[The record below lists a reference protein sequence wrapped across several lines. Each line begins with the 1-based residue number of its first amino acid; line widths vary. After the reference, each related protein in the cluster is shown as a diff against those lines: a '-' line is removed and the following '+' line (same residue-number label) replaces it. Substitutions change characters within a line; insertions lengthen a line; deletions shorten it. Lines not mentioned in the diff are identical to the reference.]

1 MIVVDPARLL
11 GFAFANADLLF
22 EVDEKGTIVFATG
35 AASEFARDAAL
46 VGQSAGKL
54 FESAAA
60 CKFATYVK
68 GLGHGGRAGP
78 LKLTLAGG
86 TEAVLSLCHLP
97 LNGDNISCTLSKP
110 GAKTS
115 FGGDGRDTKTDLA
128 DRDAFIAGAGKV
140 AQPSDTLSVVEVPGL
155 CEAVARLPEAEAA
168 SLFAS
173 IGSAIKELGA
183 KVSGRLSDTAFGAI
197 SNVGVR
203 DRLAQTVREALEQG
217 GLGSLPVEETLVS
230 LKAQGLSPD
239 QRMLALRYVTDRLSK
254 RRPGE
259 KLPADLGVAFEGMVR
274 ETEARALKLTETVA
288 EGSFDLAFQ
297 PIVKLATNETSH
309 YEALARFA
317 QNQNTGETIRF
328 VEALGIADAFDA
340 AAAIKVISAIE
351 REGANGSSIALNLS
365 GHTISTPS
373 SFALV
378 AGFLARKRAL
388 AKRVL
393 IEVTETAEIS
403 DLETANKALQSL
415 RDLGYRVGLDDFGA
429 GAASFQ
435 YLHAFGV
442 DFVKIDGSLVK
453 EIGKSARDDA
463 LLKSILKLCGEL
475 NIETIAEFVT
485 DKPAFER
492 VRAMG
497 FDMGQG
503 VYFGAPMSDLPP
515 PPAATANVSARRQ
528 GVREIW
534 S

>member
-1 MIVVDPARLL
+1 MIVVNPARLL

-35 AASEFARDAAL
+35 AASEFTREAKL
-46 VGQSAGKL
+46 VGHRADRL
-54 FESAAA
+54 FESDAAR
-60 CKFATYVK
+60 KFTTYVK

-78 LKLTLAGG
+78 LRLKLAGG

-110 GAKTS
+110 GVKTS
-115 FGGDGRDTKTDLA
+115 FGGDGKDTKTGLA
-128 DRDAFIAGAGKV
+128 DRDAFITGAGKV

-155 CEAVARLPEAEAA
+155 SEAVARLSEGEAA
-168 SLFAS
+168 SLFSS

-203 DRLAQTVREALEQG
+203 DRLGQAVREALEQG

-239 QRMLALRYVTDRLSK
+239 QRMLALRYVTERLSK

-259 KLPADLGVAFEGMVR
+259 KLPADLGIAFEGMVR

-297 PIVKLATNETSH
+297 PIVKLSNGETSH

-317 QNQNTGETIRF
+317 QNQNTGETIQF

-340 AAAIKVISAIE
+340 AAAIKVVSAIE
-351 REGANGSSIALNLS
+351 REGVHGASIALNLS

-378 AGFLARKRAL
+378 AGFLAKKRML

-403 DLETANKALQSL
+403 DLEAANKALQGL
-415 RDLGYRVGLDDFGA
+415 RDMGYRVGLDDFGA

-453 EIGKSARDDA
+453 EIGKSTRDDA

-475 NIETIAEFVT
+475 NIETIAEHVT
-485 DKPAFER
+485 DKQTFD
-492 VRAMG
+492 RARDIG

-503 VYFGAPMSDLPP
+503 AFLGAPMSDLPP
-515 PPAATANVSARRQ
+515 PPASGLVARRQ
-528 GVREIW
+528 GMRESW
-534 S
+534 G

>member
-1 MIVVDPARLL
+1 MVNPARLL

-22 EVDEKGTIVFATG
+22 EVDDKGTIVFATG
-35 AASEFARDAAL
+35 AASEFTRDKLVGEPAGRLFDADAAR
-46 VGQSAGKL
+46 
-54 FESAAA
+54 
-60 CKFATYVK
+60 KFATHLK
-68 GLGHGGRAGP
+68 SLGRGGRAGP
-78 LKLTLAGG
+78 LKLKLAGG
-86 TEAVLSLCHLP
+86 TEALLSLCQLP
-97 LNGDNISCTLSKP
+97 LNGGNISCTLSKP
-110 GAKTS
+110 GARTS
-115 FGGDGRDTKTDLA
+115 FVSDGKDKKTGLS

-140 AQPSDTLSVVEVPGL
+140 AQPTDTLSVVEVPGL
-155 CEAVARLPEAEAA
+155 TDAVAQLSEDEAA
-168 SLFAS
+168 SLFRS
-173 IGSAIKELGA
+173 IGFAIREFGA

-197 SNVGVR
+197 ANVGVR
-203 DRLAQTVREALEQG
+203 DRLAVAVRKALEEG

-230 LKAQGLSPD
+230 LKAQGLSPE
-239 QRMLALRYVTDRLSK
+239 QRMLALRYVTERLSK

-297 PIVKLATNETSH
+297 PIVKLSTGEASH

-317 QNQNTGETIRF
+317 QNQNTGETIQF

-351 REGANGSSIALNLS
+351 RDGASGSCVALNLS
-365 GHTISTPS
+365 GHTLSTPS
-373 SFALV
+373 NFALV
-378 AGFLARKRAL
+378 AGFLAKKRAL

-403 DLETANKALQSL
+403 DLEAADKALQCL

-429 GAASFQ
+429 GATSFQ

-442 DFVKIDGSLVK
+442 DFVKIDGTLVK
-453 EIGKSARDDA
+453 EIGKSAREDA

-475 NIETIAEFVT
+475 NIDTIAEFVT
-485 DKPAFER
+485 DKATFER
-492 VRAMG
+492 VRDMG

-503 VYFGAPMSDLPP
+503 MYFGAPMSELPP
-515 PPAATANVSARRQ
+515 PPATTTNLSARRK
-528 GVREIW
+528 GVRESW
-534 S
+534 G

>member
-1 MIVVDPARLL
+1 VVDPARLL

-35 AASEFARDAAL
+35 ASSEFTREAKL

-54 FESAAA
+54 FDTEAAR
-60 CKFATYVK
+60 KFTAYMK

-78 LKLTLAGG
+78 LKLKLAGG

-115 FGGDGRDTKTDLA
+115 FGGDGKDGKTGLS
-128 DRDAFIAGAGKV
+128 DRDAFIAGAGKI

-155 CEAVARLPEAEAA
+155 SEAVSRLSEAEAA
-168 SLFAS
+168 SLFNS
-173 IGSAIKELGA
+173 IGVAIKSLGA

-197 SNVGVR
+197 ANIGVR
-203 DRLAQTVREALEQG
+203 DRLAQAVRDALEQG

-239 QRMLALRYVTDRLSK
+239 QRVLALRYVTERLSR

-259 KLPADLGVAFEGMVR
+259 KLPADLGIAFESMMR
-274 ETEARALKLTETVA
+274 ETEARALRLTDTVA

-297 PIVKLATNETSH
+297 PIVKLATNEVSH

-317 QNQNTGETIRF
+317 QNQNTGETIQF

-351 REGANGSSIALNLS
+351 REGINGSSIALNLS

-388 AKRVL
+388 ARRVL

-403 DLETANKALQSL
+403 DLEAANKALQGL

-453 EIGKSARDDA
+453 EIGKSPRDDA

-475 NIETIAEFVT
+475 NIETIAELVA
-485 DKPAFER
+485 DKPTLDRDRE
-492 VRAMG
+492 MG

-503 VYFGAPMSDLPP
+503 NVFGEPASNLPSQ
-515 PPAATANVSARRQ
+515 PASTSGPVARRK
-528 GVREIW
+528 GMREIW
-534 S
+534 G